1 MKSDLGV
8 EVAYLMSHFRWVK
21 SSLSEEVAYVI
32 DHFSMGNCENLTKVV
47 YGVSHLF
54 FMAQR
59 DWAKWPTG

>member
-1 MKSDLGV
+1 
-8 EVAYLMSHFRWVK
+8 
-21 SSLSEEVAYVI
+21 
-32 DHFSMGNCENLTKVV
+32 LTKVV